1 MPIRP
6 TSRSLAL
13 SLSLAAAC
21 AAPLARPAAADAA
34 APPPGRDPA
43 APRLVRVSG
52 EGRVMVRPDVAV
64 VLVGADATGKDLAK
78 VVDDAAAR
86 MRRVQAALL
95 QTGIA
100 ERDVR
105 TTRHDVQ
112 VDRNYAS
119 GGRGEITGYSVS
131 DEVRVVVR
139 DLARLGTVLERVVAA
154 GSNALR
160 GLSFEKDDPAPER
173 REALARAVADARAK
187 AEVLARASGVA
198 LGEVLEIAEGG
209 ARPVVPLQRGVA
221 AMAMRAEAAPVSP
234 GELEITAGADVT
246 WAIR

>member
-1 MPIRP
+1 MPMRHAP
-6 TSRSLAL
+6 RSLAL
-13 SLSLAAAC
+13 SLSVAAAC
-21 AAPLARPAAADAA
+21 AAPLARPAAADVA
-34 APPPGRDPA
+34 APPPTPA
-43 APRLVRVSG
+43 PASRVLRASG

-64 VLVGADATGKDLAK
+64 VMVGADASGKDLAK
-78 VVDDAAAR
+78 VIDDAASR
-86 MRRVQAALL
+86 MRRIQAALL
-95 QTGIA
+95 QAGIP

-112 VDRNYAS
+112 VERNYDKGA
-119 GGRGEITGYSVS
+119 RGEIVGYSVS

-160 GLSFEKDDPAPER
+160 GLSFERDDPAPER

-187 AEVLARASGVA
+187 AEVLAKASGVA

-209 ARPVVPLQRGVA
+209 ARPIVPLQRGVA
-221 AMAMRAEAAPVSP
+221 TMAMKAEAVPVSP